1 VKEKKLTTKSF
12 TWAGIAVLAVLVLGV
27 TLIAGG
33 EDEDTRAS
41 QTDGAFVAGMV
52 PHHEGA
58 IKMARIARE
67 RARHHEIREL
77 ADEVIATQ
85 TAEIETLE
93 SIHERLFGEP
103 VGAMSHGSMG
113 LDAQMMGMDADM
125 SMLES
130 ASGPEFDRAFID
142 VMIAHHQGA
151 VRMAQIELAEGEDPE
166 TRALAED
173 VIEAQSREIDAMNGW
188 RERWYGEPSPSGGVP
203 AEGETM
209 DARSDGMDGM
219 GSMPGMAH

>member
-1 VKEKKLTTKSF
+1 MTTKSF
-12 TWAGIAVLAVLVLGV
+12 TWAGIAALAVLVLGV

-33 EDEDTRAS
+33 DDGDAQAS

-58 IKMARIARE
+58 IEMARIARK

-77 ADEVIATQ
+77 ADAVIAAQ

-130 ASGPEFDRAFID
+130 ASGTEFDRAFID
-142 VMIAHHQGA
+142 MMVAHHQGA
-151 VRMAQIELAEGEDPE
+151 IRMAQIELARGEDPE
-166 TRALAED
+166 AKALAED
-173 VIEAQSREIDAMNGW
+173 VIETQSREIEAMNEW
-188 RERWYGEPSPSGGVP
+188 RERWYGEPSPAGGVP
-203 AEGETM
+203 VEGETM
-209 DARSDGMDGM
+209 EAISGGTDGM
-219 GSMPGMAH
+219 GSMPGMAHE